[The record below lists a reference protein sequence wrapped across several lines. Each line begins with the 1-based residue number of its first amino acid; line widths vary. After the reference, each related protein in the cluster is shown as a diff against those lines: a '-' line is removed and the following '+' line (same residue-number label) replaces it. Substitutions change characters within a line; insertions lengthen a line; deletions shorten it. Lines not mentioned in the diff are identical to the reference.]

1 MEIDAIWFAILGFA
15 FGLAA
20 FLRWIFHDIAGYINK
35 PKLVISHGP
44 FAVDWQSIDTEET
57 RRFVHLEVTSH
68 RGKVARNCVAK
79 ARVMR
84 YPPDVTIWNEE
95 FSLHWA
101 DTPYSTVS
109 TEAEPVDIRA
119 EVKRLDVAFT
129 TSQSSGQTWL
139 ATPLALAVPQKS
151 PQFALPPGEYILQV
165 AISCENGRGDA
176 KTFKLISS
184 HNWQD
189 LQAQGLKE

>member
-1 MEIDAIWFAILGFA
+1 MEIDIKWFALLGFA

-57 RRFVHLEVTSH
+57 RRFVHLEVTSR
-68 RGKVARNCVAK
+68 RGRVAHKCMAK
-79 ARVMR
+79 AVVIK
-84 YPPDVTIWNEE
+84 PPADVTVMQEE
-95 FSLHWA
+95 FPLHWA

-109 TEAEPVDIRA
+109 TEAEPVDIGA

-129 TSQSSGQTWL
+129 TSQFSGQAWL
-139 ATPLALAVPQKS
+139 AMPLALAIPQKS
-151 PQFALPPGEYILQV
+151 PQFALPPGEYIMQV
-165 AISCENGRGDA
+165 IISCENGRGDA

-184 HNWQD
+184 RDWQG
-189 LQAQGLKE
+189 LQAEDLGK